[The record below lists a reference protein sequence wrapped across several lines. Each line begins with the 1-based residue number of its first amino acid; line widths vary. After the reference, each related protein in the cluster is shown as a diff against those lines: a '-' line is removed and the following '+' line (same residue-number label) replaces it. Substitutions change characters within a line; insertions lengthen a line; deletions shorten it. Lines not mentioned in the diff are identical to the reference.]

1 MIEYTQTE
9 LRIMALFSALGVLSS
24 YLIGGLDKLL
34 IALLILI
41 TIDYFTGII
50 AAWKL
55 GQLNSKKGFE
65 GIIRKMMMLL
75 IIIVAH
81 WVDVALGGAD
91 TLRTMVIFA
100 YIGNEGLSIV
110 ENIDRLGY
118 GEFIPQVIKD
128 KLAQLR
134 LEKGDERK

>member
-1 MIEYTQTE
+1 
-9 LRIMALFSALGVLSS
+9 MAVFSAMGAAFSFLVGGV
-24 YLIGGLDKLL
+24 DKLL
-34 IALLILI
+34 LALLVLI
-41 TIDYFTGII
+41 TMDYFTGII

-55 GQLNSKKGFE
+55 GALNSKKGFE
-65 GIIRKMMMLL
+65 GVIRKVVIL
-75 IIIVAH
+75 IMIIVAH

-134 LEKGDERK
+134 IEKKDERK